1 MKKWEI
7 ALLIAFFMVFAI
19 LFFAAGDFQL
29 LRQTKTSRIG
39 EIIHIDDV
47 FIRFQQL
54 SVDDSVC
61 YFFSINE
68 SYEPY
73 PIGQCYEAGEGW
85 KFVILNIFIANDA
98 KEDITFHVGCME
110 DENGAVYYD
119 YMPPEPETIRPY
131 RPYYIIVPSKEILR
145 YPIHR
150 YPYGSYIKVAPGRQQ
165 KFAIAYRLPLN
176 AVPEKFHY
184 KVSNSKWY
192 YGEVILK
199 K

>member
-1 MKKWEI
+1 M
-7 ALLIAFFMVFAI
+7 
-19 LFFAAGDFQL
+19 

-110 DENGAVYYD
+110 DENGAVF
-119 YMPPEPETIRPY
+119 M
-131 RPYYIIVPSKEILR
+131 IICRRNPKLLDRTGRIILSS
-145 YPIHR
+145 HR
-150 YPYGSYIKVAPGRQQ
+150 KRS
-165 KFAIAYRLPLN
+165 
-176 AVPEKFHY
+176 
-184 KVSNSKWY
+184 
-192 YGEVILK
+192 
-199 K
+199 